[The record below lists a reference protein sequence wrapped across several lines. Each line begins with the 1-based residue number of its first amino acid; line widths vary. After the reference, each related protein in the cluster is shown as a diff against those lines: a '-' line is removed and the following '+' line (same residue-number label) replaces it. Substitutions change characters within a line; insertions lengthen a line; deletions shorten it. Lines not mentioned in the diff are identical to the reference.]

1 MSNVQIYVI
10 HHDAEN
16 YPTFNSENII
26 PILAGNPVRDGYR
39 IALRDT
45 TGGTCITDS
54 EKQDIYSE
62 FTSYYYIWKNKMPQN
77 KKGYVGIMHYRSFLG
92 LTKGAPNTYPS
103 LESRFGYEESTL
115 KACLNEMIPEH
126 YPGQRVPAVTGVDCV
141 VTEPLNFDQGIYKQ
155 YDQCHPMASTLFSK
169 AKSLLANSQEFS
181 AIADF
186 FDEHFSLGNYDGRA
200 QLGYFK
206 CLLVSTWEYF
216 DTYCRYIFYL
226 LDNLYND
233 QAVFQEMQKY
243 QMIKGPDRPET
254 QKKTRFR
261 LLAFFAER
269 LTSLFIA
276 YAIKSGKFRIGTA
289 LRCHYTS
296 MKTLVSEVYPSL
308 PDEHLTPMVRVYSIQ
323 EQDRMAVV
331 DFNELD
337 TMKNKGYFCEGPLG
351 YIYTQQVPGSSP
363 VYQVLKKNGEHYSTQ
378 DIAREKKQSTY
389 KSHTLLGYS
398 KDSPNPA
405 AQETLH
411 LEEYVLV
418 GQAGSP
424 VLSINP
430 SEFPIIGYHPDKP
443 YADKMGD
450 FGYLVDI
457 WGRKH

>member
-1 MSNVQIYVI
+1 
-10 HHDAEN
+10 
-16 YPTFNSENII
+16 
-26 PILAGNPVRDGYR
+26 
-39 IALRDT
+39 
-45 TGGTCITDS
+45 
-54 EKQDIYSE
+54 
-62 FTSYYYIWKNKMPQN
+62 
-77 KKGYVGIMHYRSFLG
+77 
-92 LTKGAPNTYPS
+92 
-103 LESRFGYEESTL
+103 
-115 KACLNEMIPEH
+115 
-126 YPGQRVPAVTGVDCV
+126 
-141 VTEPLNFDQGIYKQ
+141 
-155 YDQCHPMASTLFSK
+155 
-169 AKSLLANSQEFS
+169 
-181 AIADF
+181 
-186 FDEHFSLGNYDGRA
+186 
-200 QLGYFK
+200 
-206 CLLVSTWEYF
+206 
-216 DTYCRYIFYL
+216 
-226 LDNLYND
+226 
-233 QAVFQEMQKY
+233 
-243 QMIKGPDRPET
+243 
-254 QKKTRFR
+254 
-261 LLAFFAER
+261 
-269 LTSLFIA
+269 
-276 YAIKSGKFRIGTA
+276 
-289 LRCHYTS
+289 
-296 MKTLVSEVYPSL
+296 
-308 PDEHLTPMVRVYSIQ
+308 
-323 EQDRMAVV
+323 MAVV